1 VIKSLNSYLEGSA
14 KKSKCDIMSDE
25 NAEKLFLQEKPTL
38 ALLFIGLMGKTYA
51 SVISK
56 EIDSTFAHTTRILA
70 KMEHCGL
77 IRFTFEGRIKFV
89 ELTDFGKEVETALKD
104 FRDIIAKEPL
114 TETAERE
121 KSERDTAEDDMEG
134 EGENTAD
141 KEETEKLKKAEELD
155 PLNAEMLEK
164 IKKLRSKIES
174 IHEGALEQRDSR
186 DTISRKLGPYSRDI
200 KKLQNQIEKAES
212 PICETV
218 ISALKDS
225 ERLLESYLKS

>member
-1 VIKSLNSYLEGSA
+1 
-14 KKSKCDIMSDE
+14 MSDE

-38 ALLFIGLMGKTYA
+38 ALLFIGSMGKTYA

-56 EIDSTFAHTTRILA
+56 EIDSTFAHTTRILV
-70 KMEHCGL
+70 KMEQCGL

-89 ELTDFGKEVETALKD
+89 ELTEYGKEVEAALKD
-104 FRDIIAKEPL
+104 FRDIIAKEL
-114 TETAERE
+114 LIETMEKE
-121 KSERDTAEDDMEG
+121 KSGRNAAEEGIEG
-134 EGENTAD
+134 EGENTQ
-141 KEETEKLKKAEELD
+141 EEDEKEKLKKAEELD

-174 IHEGALEQRDSR
+174 IHEGALEHRDSR

-200 KKLQNQIEKAES
+200 KKLQNQIDMAES
-212 PICETV
+212 PISEAV
-218 ISALKDS
+218 VSALKDS

>member
-1 VIKSLNSYLEGSA
+1 
-14 KKSKCDIMSDE
+14 MSDE

-38 ALLFIGLMGKTYA
+38 ALLFIGSMGKTYA

-70 KMEHCGL
+70 KMEQCGL

-89 ELTDFGKEVETALKD
+89 ELTEYGKEVEAALKD

-114 TETAERE
+114 IETMEKE
-121 KSERDTAEDDMEG
+121 KSERNAAEEGMEG
-134 EGENTAD
+134 EGENTPEE
-141 KEETEKLKKAEELD
+141 EETEKLEKAEELD

-174 IHEGALEQRDSR
+174 IHEGALEHRDSR

-200 KKLQNQIEKAES
+200 KKLQNQIERAES
-212 PICETV
+212 PICEAV
-218 ISALKDS
+218 VLSS
-225 ERLLESYLKS
+225 EG

>member
-1 VIKSLNSYLEGSA
+1 
-14 KKSKCDIMSDE
+14 MSDE

-38 ALLFIGLMGKTYA
+38 ALLFIGSMGKTYA

-70 KMEHCGL
+70 KMERCGL

-89 ELTDFGKEVETALKD
+89 ELTEYGKEVEAALKD
-104 FRDIIAKEPL
+104 FRDIIAKESRIK
-114 TETAERE
+114 TIEKE
-121 KSERDTAEDDMEG
+121 KSERNAAEEGMEG
-134 EGENTAD
+134 EGENTQ
-141 KEETEKLKKAEELD
+141 EEEEKEKLEKAEELD

-174 IHEGALEQRDSR
+174 IHEGALEHRDSR

-200 KKLQNQIEKAES
+200 KKLQNQIDMAES
-212 PICETV
+212 PISEAV
-218 ISALKDS
+218 VSALKDS

>member
-1 VIKSLNSYLEGSA
+1 
-14 KKSKCDIMSDE
+14 MSDG
-25 NAEKLFLQEKPTL
+25 NADKLFLQEKPTL
-38 ALLFIGLMGKTYA
+38 ALLFIGSMGKTYA

-70 KMEHCGL
+70 KMEQCGL

-89 ELTDFGKEVETALKD
+89 ELTEYGIEVENALKD
-104 FRDIIAKEPL
+104 FRDIIAKESF
-114 TETAERE
+114 TGTAGRK
-121 KSERDTAEDDMEG
+121 KSERNTAEEGMED
-134 EGENTAD
+134 EGENTAEEEG
-141 KEETEKLKKAEELD
+141 KEDLEKAEELD

-174 IHEGALEQRDSR
+174 IHEDALGHRDSR
-186 DTISRKLGPYSRDI
+186 DAISRKLGPYSRDI
-200 KKLQNQIEKAES
+200 KKLQNQIERAES
-212 PICETV
+212 PINEAV